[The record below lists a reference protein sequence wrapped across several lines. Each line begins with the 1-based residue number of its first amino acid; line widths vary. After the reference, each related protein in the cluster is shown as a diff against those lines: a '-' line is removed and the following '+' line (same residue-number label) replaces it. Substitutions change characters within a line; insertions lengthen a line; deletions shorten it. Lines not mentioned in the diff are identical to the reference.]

1 MSITASPGI
10 FEVDLVFPRN
20 ATYSP
25 QALTPIVWALQNP
38 SLASTLTAS
47 ITWSLWEGNNQS
59 SPGSIG
65 SGLVELNQLDVS
77 SSEPLLVSEFVD
89 AVAYPDGDWTLA
101 WSLSVYNCSQLEG
114 HYHDIT
120 RSNSTVF
127 TISKSG
133 QKPDLVAATS
143 ADECG
148 TMKAYAFN
156 VTSFGDVCGDLGPT
170 PTTNPCAVTI
180 NSTATSSIY
189 AAATAY
195 ACSPLSRN
203 ANVTCPSVTSASNP
217 AGRSRK
223 ATAPVLLMLLATVT
237 NWIHSG

>member
-10 FEVDLVFPRN
+10 FEVDLLFPRN

-38 SLASTLTAS
+38 SLASPLTAS
-47 ITWSLWEGNNQS
+47 ITWSLWEGNNQT

-65 SGLVELNQLDVS
+65 GGLFELSLMDFS
-77 SSEPLLVSEFVD
+77 SSEPHLVSEFVNT
-89 AVAYPDGDWTLA
+89 VAYPDGDWTLA

-120 RSNSTVF
+120 RT
-127 TISKSG
+127 KSG
-133 QKPDLVAATS
+133 REPDLVAATS

-148 TMKAYAFN
+148 TMEAYAFK

-170 PTTNPCAVTI
+170 PTTNPRAVTI
-180 NSTATSSIY
+180 NSTATSSLY
-189 AAATAY
+189 ALIAECECDLSQRDVCQQSCGSIAFGHSTGLVDATGHGDQLD
-195 ACSPLSRN
+195 SLWVRRR
-203 ANVTCPSVTSASNP
+203 
-217 AGRSRK
+217 G
-223 ATAPVLLMLLATVT
+223 
-237 NWIHSG
+237 

>member
-1 MSITASPGI
+1 MSISASPGI

-38 SLASTLTAS
+38 SLASPLTAS
-47 ITWSLWEGNNQS
+47 LTWNLWEGNNRG
-59 SPGSIG
+59 SPGSVGGGAI
-65 SGLVELNQLDVS
+65 ELSLMNVS
-77 SSEPLLVSEFVD
+77 SSEPLLVPEFVNT
-89 AVAYPDGDWTLA
+89 VAYPDGDWTLT
-101 WSLSVYNCSQLEG
+101 WTLSIYNCSQLEG
-114 HYHDIT
+114 HYQDIT
-120 RSNSTVF
+120 RSDSTVF

-133 QKPDLVAATS
+133 QDPDLVAATA

-148 TMKAYAFN
+148 AIEAYAFN
-156 VTSFGDVCGDLGPT
+156 VTSFGDVCGYLGPT

-180 NSTATSSIY
+180 NSTATSSLY

-203 ANVTCPSVTSASNP
+203 ENVTCPSTTSASNP
-217 AGRSRK
+217 TFQSRI
-223 ATAPVLLMLLATVT
+223 ATGPVLLMLLVTVT
-237 NWIHSG
+237 SLIHFG